1 MEKIKGKIHI
11 VKDND
16 VNTDLIYAGKYT
28 YEILTPEEMGKHTL
42 EDFEKDYFKK
52 MNENDFIV
60 SGTNF
65 GCGSS
70 REQAVT
76 CFKGLKSGGIIAKS
90 FSRLYFRNAVNKAL
104 LVIESPEFVDYIFAK
119 NNGENLDVE
128 VDPNKGEIICEGK
141 TFKFAPL
148 TGQALEIFSAGGL
161 GEYTKRK
168 LAAM

>member
-1 MEKIKGKIHI
+1 MEKIKGKIHV
-11 VKDND
+11 VKEND

-28 YEILTPEEMGKHTL
+28 YEILTPEEMGKKTL
-42 EDFEKDYFKK
+42 EDFEKDYYKK
-52 MNENDFIV
+52 IGENDFIV

-76 CFKGLKSGGIIAKS
+76 CFKGLKAGGIIAKS

-104 LVIESPEFVDYIFAK
+104 LVIEQKDFVDHIYSVGNADGLEI
-119 NNGENLDVE
+119 E
-128 VDPNKGEIICEGK
+128 VDAENGIILCGGK
-141 TFKFAPL
+141 EFSFAPL
-148 TGQALEIFSAGGL
+148 TGQAKEIFDAGGL
-161 GEYTKRK
+161 AEYTKRK

>member
-28 YEILTPEEMGKHTL
+28 YEILTPEEMGKKTL
-42 EDFEKDYFKK
+42 EDFEKDYYKK
-52 MNENDFIV
+52 IGENDFIV

-76 CFKGLKSGGIIAKS
+76 CFKGLKCGGIIAKS

-104 LVIESPEFVDYIFAK
+104 LVIEQKEFVNYIFSREDC
-119 NNGENLDVE
+119 ENLSIE
-128 VDPNKGEIICEGK
+128 VDPEEGIISCEGK
-141 TFKFAPL
+141 IFRFSPL
-148 TGQALEIFSAGGL
+148 TGQAKEIFDAGGL
-161 GEYTKRK
+161 AEYTKRK